1 MNEEVT
7 VSRNGK
13 QLVIDGIE
21 NGDDGYHDWTA
32 FPFSNSK
39 ILLSYEGDPL
49 PPKDYKNG
57 FGWLPVETFADILR
71 GRITQKWTGMVAVDT
86 ALGLK
91 RIFMVQGEIVFAR
104 SNLVDDRLGEVIYR
118 DGDLSLEE
126 LTSTTAQVSR
136 ERKFGQVLVL
146 TGLFDHLKLWH
157 SLKAQVEQIVRS
169 IFMESFISVGF
180 YPNHLPTSEV
190 HFDEG
195 SLSFLDK
202 CLSFGSMYRGFEK
215 RLAANCKVSLL
226 DEHSSFSIYPQGT
239 FLGDVLRLINES
251 KDLGDLMRM
260 SKVQPLYTISALM
273 LLINEGFCEI
283 GYMRPF
289 KLPGGVYHILSLK
302 SKINMYEF
310 LIQEQ
315 RRLFELEN
323 FEYPVQE
330 LKSMAFQL
338 NEEEFPVIFLNDFG
352 FLHPE
357 SLHHVFN
364 QCITVAARTQYFESA
379 VDSLMRFSMQISAD
393 RLSYEG
399 ANKIKSVYKDFIYK

>member
-1 MNEEVT
+1 MNEDLT
-7 VSRNGK
+7 VSSNGK
-13 QLVIDGIE
+13 QLVIDGIK
-21 NGDDGYHDWTA
+21 NKDHRGYDWTA
-32 FPFSNSK
+32 FPFSNNK
-39 ILLSYEGDPL
+39 ILLSCEGDTL
-49 PPKDYKNG
+49 PSKDFKNG

-71 GRITQKWTGMVAVDT
+71 GHINQKWTGMVSVDT

-91 RIFMVQGEIVFAR
+91 RVFLVQGEVVFAR

-157 SLKAQVEQIVRS
+157 SLKAQVVQIVRS
-169 IFMESFISVGF
+169 IFMEPFISVGF
-180 YPNHLPTSEV
+180 FPNQLPSSEV
-190 HFDEG
+190 HFEEG
-195 SLSFLDK
+195 SLNFLDK
-202 CLSFGSMYRGFEK
+202 CLSFGCMYRGFEK
-215 RLAANCKVSLL
+215 RLAANCTVSLL
-226 DEHSSFSIYPQGT
+226 DEPSSFSIYPQGT

-251 KDLGDLMRM
+251 KDLGDLIRM
-260 SKVQPLYTISALM
+260 SKVQPLYTLSALM
-273 LLINEGFCEI
+273 LLVNEGFCEI
-283 GYMRPF
+283 GYMKPF

-315 RRLFELEN
+315 RRLFEVEN
-323 FEYPVQE
+323 QEYPVQE
-330 LKSMAFQL
+330 LKSMAVQL

-352 FLHPE
+352 FIHPE

-364 QCITVAARTQYFESA
+364 QCITVAARTGYFESV
-379 VDSLMRFSMQISAD
+379 VDSLMRFSMQISSD
-393 RLSYEG
+393 RLTHEG
-399 ANKIKSVYKDFIYK
+399 AKKIKSVYKDFIYK